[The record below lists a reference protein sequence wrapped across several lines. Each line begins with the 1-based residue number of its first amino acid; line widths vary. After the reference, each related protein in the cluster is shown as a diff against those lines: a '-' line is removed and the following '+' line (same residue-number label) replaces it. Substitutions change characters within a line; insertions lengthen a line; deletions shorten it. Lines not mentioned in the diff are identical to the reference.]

1 MTVTPDTRDAYTA
14 ALRSALVEHVNESA
28 HTRAQTPARRRALRW
43 FAGGAGFTVALGG
56 ATAAA
61 AGLGLLPGS
70 DRVDELADAVVV
82 RATGSRVVDLG
93 APPAGATH
101 LEVEVTCLTPGH
113 LVFANGASATCDDGD
128 VTGYTLPV
136 DGSGVTTI
144 DASSTLRW
152 EGVFTYSHR
161 EATALGVNANGDT
174 YGVLGSDAGE
184 PDLVAVEA
192 TNGRSGYV
200 YASELA
206 GYTPTSPDDAAAW
219 MAEHGDEVRII
230 PVYESDG
237 ETVVGEFHQG
247 GATDQP

>member
-1 MTVTPDTRDAYTA
+1 MTVTPDTRDAYTT
-14 ALRSALVEHVNESA
+14 ALRSALVEHVSQSA
-28 HTRAQTPARRRALRW
+28 HAHARAQTPARRRAVRW
-43 FAGGAGFTVALGG
+43 FAGGAGFAVVLGG

-70 DRVDELADAVVV
+70 DRVDDVADPVVV
-82 RATGSRVVDLG
+82 AATGPQVVDLG
-93 APPAGATH
+93 AQPSDATH
-101 LEVEVTCLTPGH
+101 VELQITCLTQ
-113 LVFANGASATCDDGD
+113 GD
-128 VTGYTLPV
+128 VGFADGSSVTCGAGEVTTYALPV
-136 DGSGVTTI
+136 TGSGTTTI

-161 EATALGVNANGDT
+161 EATTLGVNANGDT

-200 YASELA
+200 YATDLA
-206 GYTPTSPDDAAAW
+206 QDTPASPAADTT
-219 MAEHGDEVRII
+219 GTVRVI

-237 ETVVGEFHQG
+237 ETVIGEFHQG
-247 GATDQP
+247 TDSDQP